1 MLIFYIFIT
10 WLEGLNKMINEI
22 FPYFLY
28 FLVIL
33 FYLASIRNK
42 EKKNIYESK
51 SREKFLNVESF
62 LLDAEKKLLALK
74 ELYQQELINYEL
86 YLIKSNLIGDSVK
99 KYINYDNLQIDKYKN
114 KRVIDDLKIELTS
127 RIKKEKMV
135 QIKNIDFDSALDSI
149 DQKIRKKEKEFKNEA

>member
-1 MLIFYIFIT
+1 
-10 WLEGLNKMINEI
+10 MINEI

>member
-1 MLIFYIFIT
+1 
-10 WLEGLNKMINEI
+10 MINEI

-51 SREKFLNVESF
+51 SKEKFLNVESF

-99 KYINYDNLQIDKYKN
+99 KYIECDNLQIDKYKN
-114 KRVIDDLKIELTS
+114 KKVINDLKIELTS
-127 RIKKEKMV
+127 RIKEEKMV
-135 QIKNIDFDSALDSI
+135 QIKNLDFDLALDSI
-149 DQKIRKKEKEFKNEA
+149 DQKIRKKAKEFQNEA

>member
-1 MLIFYIFIT
+1 
-10 WLEGLNKMINEI
+10 MINEI

-127 RIKKEKMV
+127 RIKKEKKV

>member
-1 MLIFYIFIT
+1 
-10 WLEGLNKMINEI
+10 MINEI

-42 EKKNIYESK
+42 ENKNIYESK